1 MLIQQVVALI
11 QIKYSFLFRPEKS
24 CTIYCKQVRTPEY
37 TSPQLYLT
45 ESDGVDLFFP
55 DGTLCHNDGNQ
66 NYYCLRCYYHYRG
79 YHFLDFAKQK
89 RNLVQDSRLFH

>member
-1 MLIQQVVALI
+1 MKNKLCVDLLE
-11 QIKYSFLFRPEKS
+11 FLFRPEKS

-66 NYYCLRCYYHYRG
+66 NYYCLKHQCIPGDQSRSPRTRDSILG
-79 YHFLDFAKQK
+79 
-89 RNLVQDSRLFH
+89 QDVSVFQV